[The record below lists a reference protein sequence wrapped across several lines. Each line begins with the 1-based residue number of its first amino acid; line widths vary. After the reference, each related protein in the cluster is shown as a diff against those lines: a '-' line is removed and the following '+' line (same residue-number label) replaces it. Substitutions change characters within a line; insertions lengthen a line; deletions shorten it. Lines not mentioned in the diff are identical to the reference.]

1 MRKILLL
8 FFLAGAIYS
17 SHAQEQPKRRQLEDL
32 KLNTQQSRQIQDINR
47 DYLND
52 SRDIRNN
59 RSLSGEERTTRLDA
73 LNTTRTDKIRAL
85 LDAEQYAK
93 WQRNRGVT
101 LANTQG
107 RAEQRE
113 ERKTKDEAVKALGLT
128 EAQGQELRSINKDY
142 LAKAA
147 DIRNNTN
154 ITKEE
159 RGKQLKTLNE
169 ERLRK
174 IKTAIGEAQ
183 FNRYNNWRMRNRME
197 ERSMRNRQEGRKER

>member
-73 LNTTRTDKIRAL
+73 VNTTRTDKIRAL
-85 LDAEQYAK
+85 LDA
-93 WQRNRGVT
+93 
-101 LANTQG
+101 
-107 RAEQRE
+107 
-113 ERKTKDEAVKALGLT
+113 
-128 EAQGQELRSINKDY
+128 
-142 LAKAA
+142 
-147 DIRNNTN
+147 NNMPNGSAT
-154 ITKEE
+154 
-159 RGKQLKTLNE
+159 
-169 ERLRK
+169 
-174 IKTAIGEAQ
+174 GE
-183 FNRYNNWRMRNRME
+183 
-197 ERSMRNRQEGRKER
+197 